1 VFVEELLYYQDI
13 ICSLLK
19 IVLSLSD
26 ISLHR
31 LYLIMV
37 QFIIVGNRE
46 RIEEVVTYIY
56 IYIYFY
62 LSIYL
67 VNITPFPRFVR

>member
-1 VFVEELLYYQDI
+1 MFVEELLYYQDI

>member
-1 VFVEELLYYQDI
+1 MFVEELLYYQDI

-56 IYIYFY
+56 IYIYIF
-62 LSIYL
+62 LSIHIPCEYNTISK
-67 VNITPFPRFVR
+67 VC